1 MKTVYLLIIDNGLKY
16 NINNLVYVFTN
27 NYKKKILCFEKKQD
41 LENYIKGMNKND
53 YLVKEINLINKK
65 FLNSKL

>member
-1 MKTVYLLIIDNGLKY
+1 MKKVYLLIIDLGLKY

-41 LENYIKGMNKND
+41 LYNYINGMNKDD
-53 YLVKEINLINKK
+53 YLVKEIN
-65 FLNSKL
+65 F